1 MKRQFLTIALVM
13 VLVLAAIGSA
23 GAKEI
28 VIGVSL
34 LTRNDVH
41 FNDIEDAIVAKSA
54 ELGVKVIIQDANSD
68 SNRQMNHVQ
77 NFIVEGV
84 DAIVLSPVDSGGI
97 DSALALAK
105 EANIPVFTIDIPSN
119 NPAVISHIGTDNYKG
134 GWLAGEYAAKVLDGT
149 GKVAVITYS
158 EVQSCVD
165 REIGFIEYLKQ
176 NCPDIEV
183 VDIQNSS
190 AKVELGATIAEDMM
204 LKFPDLALIFGNG
217 DPWALSAYQA
227 IKVAG
232 EDIKVIGFSA
242 TDMARDEIRKNEGFV
257 ASIAQKPKAMGAGV
271 IEAAVDYLN
280 GKPVNKESLIAP
292 VVVDIA
298 NVDE

>member
-1 MKRQFLTIALVM
+1 MKKQLFNIVLALV
-13 VLVLAAIGSA
+13 LVFALSA
-23 GAKEI
+23 FSSAKEI

-34 LTRNDVH
+34 LTRNDV
-41 FNDIEDAIVAKSA
+41 FYNDIEDAIVAKA
-54 ELGVKVIIQDANSD
+54 NELGIKVIIQDANSD

-77 NFIVEGV
+77 NFIIENV
-84 DAIVLSPVDSGGI
+84 DAIVLSPVDSGGV

-105 EANIPVFTIDIPSN
+105 EADIPVFTMDIPSN
-119 NPAVISHIGTDNYKG
+119 NPDVVAHIGTDNYKG
-134 GWLAGEYAAKVLDGT
+134 GWLAGEYAAKVLGNK

-165 REIGFIEYLKQ
+165 REIGFIDYIEE
-176 NCPDIEV
+176 NCPEMEV
-183 VDIQNSS
+183 VDVQNSS

-217 DPWALSAYQA
+217 DPWALTAHQA

-242 TDMARDEIRKNEGFV
+242 TDMARDEIRKDAGFV

-271 IEAAVDYLN
+271 IETAVNHIN
-280 GKPVNKESLIAP
+280 GKVVDKEVLIAP
-292 VVVDIA
+292 VVIDGT